1 MTPRAEKIISDLM
14 PGFRGTCDKPGAH
27 DLGVN
32 VYLSIPSKEKTFFD
46 EDEAKEFCNVGKTVF
61 RRAVSLGLIPFC
73 VFPGSTKKL
82 FHRETLE
89 KAIKSNRHKG
99 LKSER
104 LLA

>member
-1 MTPRAEKIISDLM
+1 MTAEAEKLISDLM
-14 PGFRGTCDKPGAH
+14 DNLQEKCSHPGKP
-27 DLGVN
+27 VTSCN
-32 VYLSIPSKEKTFFD
+32 VYMGILNPEKTFMD
-46 EDEAKEFCNVGKTVF
+46 EDEAKEFCNVGKTIF
-61 RRAVSLGLIPFC
+61 RKAVNLRLIPYC
-73 VFPGSTKKL
+73 IFPGSSKKL

>member
-1 MTPRAEKIISDLM
+1 MVKFPEKCNTPGSPV
-14 PGFRGTCDKPGAH
+14 PGC
-27 DLGVN
+27 N
-32 VYLSIPSKEKTFFD
+32 VYMGILNPAKTFLD

-73 VFPGSTKKL
+73 VFPASTKKL

-89 KAIKSNRHKG
+89 KVVKNNHRSG
-99 LKSER
+99 LRSEK

>member
-1 MTPRAEKIISDLM
+1 MTAEAEKFISESM
-14 PGFRGTCDKPGAH
+14 FNFQKNCNQPGKPLAGC
-27 DLGVN
+27 N
-32 VYLSIPSKEKTFFD
+32 VYMGILNPAKSFLD

-89 KAIKSNRHKG
+89 KVVKSNHRAG
-99 LKSER
+99 LGSER
-104 LLA
+104 LLP